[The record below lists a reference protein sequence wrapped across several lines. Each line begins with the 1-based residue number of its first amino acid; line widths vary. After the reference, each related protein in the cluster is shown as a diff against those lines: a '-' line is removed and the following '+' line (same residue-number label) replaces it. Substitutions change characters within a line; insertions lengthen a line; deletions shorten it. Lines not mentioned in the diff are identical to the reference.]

1 MCYNPEGRE
10 ITLVDRGPPR
20 PLSLLSGLLREVLGV
35 PEAGEGREDARGH
48 HGVRPANWGRQNPA
62 PIPDAQHGRNP

>member
-35 PEAGEGREDARGH
+35 PEAGDGRDEDARTPWSAACELG
-48 HGVRPANWGRQNPA
+48 PAESGSNS
-62 PIPDAQHGRNP
+62 